1 MSRPFLGA
9 ALLLAAALA
18 PAPARALVEGSP
30 ISGSF
35 QLQAGGYRPNVD
47 EGLVTQPYQTSF
59 GSGRPVGGTLLYGRM
74 LPWRTAG
81 TVELGLGAGWWQAS
95 GHAVDAAGVPTV
107 EKTTFRIIPMQLSLT
122 YRADFFWDRW
132 AVPVIPYGRASLLRY
147 AWRVTG
153 AGGAVEKTGA
163 TDGYAFTGGLGFVLN
178 FIDPLLSRELDADSG
193 INYTML
199 TAEVTKTKVNDFG
212 SKYKSWDLSDT
223 QLTYTF
229 GLLFVF

>member
-1 MSRPFLGA
+1 VSRALLGA
-9 ALLLAAALA
+9 ALLLAAAIV
-18 PAPARALVEGSP
+18 PAPARAVVEGSP

-47 EGLVTQPYQTSF
+47 QGLNPKPYQTAF
-59 GSGRPVGGTLLYGRM
+59 GSGRPVGGMLLYGRM

-81 TVELGLGAGWWQAS
+81 TVELGLGAGWWEAK
-95 GHAVDAAGVPTV
+95 GRAVDPATSLPTV
-107 EKTTFRIIPMQLSLT
+107 EKTTFRIIPLQLALT

-147 AWRVTG
+147 TWQVTG
-153 AGGAVEKTGA
+153 AGGAVVKTGA
-163 TDGYAFTGGLGFVLN
+163 TDGYAFSGGLGFVLN
-178 FIDPLLSRELDADSG
+178 FIDPLLARELDADSG

-199 TAEVTKTKVNDFG
+199 TAEVTKTKVKDFG
-212 SKYKSWDLSDT
+212 AKNSWDLSDT